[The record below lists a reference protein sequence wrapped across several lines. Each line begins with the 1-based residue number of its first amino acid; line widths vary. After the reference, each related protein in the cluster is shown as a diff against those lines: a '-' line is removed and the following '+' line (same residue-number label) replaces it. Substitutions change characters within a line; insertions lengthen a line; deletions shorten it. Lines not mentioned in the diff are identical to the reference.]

1 MSKQRAMGHLISFK
15 DQETAKR
22 FIELYKDLFT
32 PYSKT
37 TVNSYAEDFYED
49 GLYSLTEIFY
59 WTTPLKIEH
68 ITEYNLRCRVTKDMW
83 DKIKKAQGDAI
94 SEKYGKYYYGGD

>member
-1 MSKQRAMGHLISFK
+1 MSKQRTMGHLISFN

-37 TVNSYAEDFYED
+37 TINSYAEDFYED
-49 GLYSLTEIFY
+49 GLYSLT
-59 WTTPLKIEH
+59 KISYMA
-68 ITEYNLRCRVTKDMW
+68 IIGCIIEYNLRCRVTKDMW
-83 DKIKKAQGDAI
+83 DKIKKAQGLTV
-94 SEKYGKYYYGGD
+94 K